1 MSPKAVQAVFFW
13 RAEMTSVFKAAYG
26 RRPEG
31 TTYTK
36 DFHQPRGE
44 QARALER
51 AIGISEGG
59 QSPVEWRWPGGVDE
73 GGRLHPA
80 ADFGQTN
87 GRMNLRWTTNQA
99 PAPWRLTPDPDE
111 TTASTLQGT
120 PDLETEAAANAQLA
134 SIQASGENPWL
145 IAVHLYDEG
154 PILHARVVLEHP
166 AHGREFASWETL
178 PSAVREAMRD
188 LPSTRPGGYVEFKE
202 GYVLRAGAIVDQ
214 VMRAFEKN
222 PNVLLVGPPG
232 TGKTVA
238 MEDVRRAFEEGKSVT
253 FDPEKL
259 HGAFQETGNDSAA
272 DTRVK
277 SLVFHP
283 SYTYEDFVIGLLPE
297 PVEKL
302 GIGVRPKVGPLLELA
317 HFASQSG
324 HRALLICD
332 EFNRGAAAGIFGDT
346 LALLDVDKRS
356 EPDQPGTGA
365 TIETP
370 YAHLNPKTSDG
381 ADLPSLISLPSSLK
395 VLAAMNSADRSVA
408 PLDAALRRRF
418 SIVYV
423 QPDYDV
429 LRDHL
434 GIPEDLTLGD
444 PSEWTGPEHIKALAV
459 AILEAINERTEAISG
474 RDFLLGQSVMWQV
487 AGTDRTACL
496 RSLAAAM
503 DNYVI
508 GTLTLSYTDND
519 AALAAVLNVDPGG
532 EDVAGAAAA
541 SWHPPSER
549 IKDVANPRLRP
560 VRFQELDDDS
570 LVQALASLLE

>member
-1 MSPKAVQAVFFW
+1 MSPKPVQAVFFW
-13 RAEMTSVFKAAYG
+13 RAEMKSVFKATYG
-26 RRPEG
+26 RKPGG

-51 AIGISEGG
+51 AIGIPEGG
-59 QSPVEWRWPGGVDE
+59 DSPVEWRWPGEVDE

-80 ADFGQTN
+80 ADFGQRN
-87 GRMNLRWTTNQA
+87 GRMNLRWTISQA
-99 PAPWRLTPDPDE
+99 PAPWRLTPHPNE
-111 TTASTLQGT
+111 TTVSTLQGT
-120 PDLETEAAANAQLA
+120 PDLEAEADADAQLA
-134 SIQASGENPWL
+134 SIQERGEGPWL
-145 IAVHLYDEG
+145 IAVHLYGEG
-154 PILHARVVLEHP
+154 PVLHARVVLEHP
-166 AHGREFASWETL
+166 AHGREYASWETL
-178 PSAVREAMRD
+178 PGTVRAAMKD
-188 LPSTRPGGYVEFKE
+188 LPSARPGGYVEFEE

-214 VMRAFEKN
+214 VMRAFDEN

-238 MEDVRRAFEEGKSVT
+238 MEDVRRAFEEAQSVT
-253 FDPEKL
+253 FDPDKL
-259 HGAFQETGNDSAA
+259 HGAFEQTGNGSAA

-283 SYTYEDFVIGLLPE
+283 SYTYESFVMGLLPE

-317 HFASQSG
+317 HFASQPG
-324 HRALLICD
+324 RRALLICD
-332 EFNRGAAAGIFGDT
+332 EFNRGPAAGIFGDT

-356 EPDQPGTGA
+356 EPGQPGTGA

-370 YAHLNPKTSDG
+370 YVHLNPRTSDG
-381 ADLPSLISLPSSLK
+381 DDLPSLTSLPSSLK
-395 VLAAMNSADRSVA
+395 ILAAMNSADRSVA

-423 QPDYDV
+423 EPDYGV

-434 GIPEDLTLGD
+434 GVPDDLALGD
-444 PSEWTGPEHIKALAV
+444 PSGWAEPEDIKELAV
-459 AILEAINERTEAISG
+459 AILEAINERIEAISG
-474 RDFLLGQSVMWQV
+474 RDFLLGQSVMWRV
-487 AGTDRTACL
+487 AGTDRATCL
-496 RSLAAAM
+496 RSLAVAM

-519 AALAAVLNVDPGG
+519 AALAAVLNVDPRG
-532 EDVAGAAAA
+532 EDVAGAAA
-541 SWHPPSER
+541 SWHSPSER
-549 IKDVANPRLRP
+549 IRDVANPRLRP
-560 VRFQELDDDS
+560 VRFQELDDGS
-570 LVQALASLLE
+570 LIMALASLLE